1 MDKIKL
7 ESSNIADENFEKLAS
22 LFPNVVTETIVN
34 DRVERVIDVEK
45 LKQEIN
51 AHILSENEERYNF
64 TWPDKR
70 KSVVLANTPT
80 RNTLRACKEE
90 SKDFDNTENLYIEGD
105 NLEVLKLLRNTYL
118 GQIKMIYIDPPYNTG
133 KDFIYQD
140 NFYINKEEYKE
151 MSGQFDKEGNRLFE
165 NTEANG
171 RFHTDWLNM
180 MYPRLKMARDLLTDD
195 GAIFISIDDNEV
207 SNLRKICDEI
217 FGERNFVADF
227 IRKTKST
234 TNDAKTGLN
243 YQHEMLLCFAKNKN
257 NINLLGG
264 SKNLSNYQNPDN
276 DPNGAWINDNPSA
289 KKEFKQDIKNLKS
302 YDAVILYNNCLKN
315 AISLEFFCK
324 LKRVPY
330 FINCDGCN
338 DIAESNPLK
347 KALKCFLMRGATGYF
362 AGGQS
367 AVKYFEYYGAN
378 RERIHLH
385 NFTSLHQEDIN
396 KKLLSNAE
404 KNCLKEKIGMTG
416 KFNVVTVGR
425 HIECKG
431 FDIVLK
437 AAEKI
442 GKSVGFYIIGGEPSA
457 ENKNYKEAH
466 NLSNVHF
473 VDFLGKDELREYYNA
488 ADLFVL
494 MTRGDT
500 WGLVINEAMANGL
513 PVITT
518 KRCVAGV
525 ELIKDGENGYIIDV
539 DDTEALVN
547 KILTL
552 RDNEELC
559 RQMSLANINK
569 MQTNTIDQIA
579 KNHIQVLEELFDE
592 TEKKE

>member
-1 MDKIKL
+1 MNKL
-7 ESSNIADENFEKLAS
+7 LIIGE
-22 LFPNVVTETIVN
+22 FPAPY
-34 DRVERVIDVEK
+34 RVEVFADLAKHWSSKVYFEYQQDEKRTAEWLSRVSVDC
-45 LKQEIN
+45 N
-51 AHILSENEERYNF
+51 IL
-64 TWPDKR
+64 
-70 KSVVLANTPT
+70 
-80 RNTLRACKEE
+80 
-90 SKDFDNTENLYIEGD
+90 
-105 NLEVLKLLRNTYL
+105 
-118 GQIKMIYIDPPYNTG
+118 
-133 KDFIYQD
+133 
-140 NFYINKEEYKE
+140 
-151 MSGQFDKEGNRLFE
+151 
-165 NTEANG
+165 
-171 RFHTDWLNM
+171 
-180 MYPRLKMARDLLTDD
+180 
-195 GAIFISIDDNEV
+195 
-207 SNLRKICDEI
+207 
-217 FGERNFVADF
+217 
-227 IRKTKST
+227 
-234 TNDAKTGLN
+234 
-243 YQHEMLLCFAKNKN
+243 
-257 NINLLGG
+257 
-264 SKNLSNYQNPDN
+264 
-276 DPNGAWINDNPSA
+276 DNPSA

-302 YDAVILYNNCLKN
+302 YEAVILYNNCLKN
-315 AISLEFFCK
+315 AIILELFCK

-338 DIAESNPLK
+338 DIEESNPLK
-347 KALKCFLMRGATGYF
+347 KALKCFLMRGAAGYF

-378 RERIHLH
+378 HKRIHLH

-396 KKLLSNAE
+396 KKLLSDAE

-442 GKSVGFYIIGGEPSA
+442 GESVDFYIIGGEPSA
-457 ENKNYKEAH
+457 ENKQYKESH

-547 KILTL
+547 KVLML

-559 RQMSLANINK
+559 RQMSFANINK

-579 KNHIQVLEELFDE
+579 KDHIQVLESFF
-592 TEKKE
+592 KKRSSK